1 MGDQGGSKGLKI
13 ATSIADGRKGVF
25 IVDDHPVLRQG
36 LGALIDAQSDMRVC
50 GEADSAP
57 VAKTEVARCSPDVV
71 IVDISLATGSGLEL
85 IKDLHYQH
93 PGLPLLALSMH
104 REELYG
110 PRAIAAGAKGYVCK
124 SEPVTHVLV
133 ALRRLLQGQLAVSEK
148 VLGLL
153 VDRNRRKVP
162 DPDSAA
168 LPLSDR
174 ELEIFRLFGEGRST
188 REIAARLRI
197 AVSTVFAHRA
207 NIKHKLKLANATE
220 LVSAAARFVAVDD
233 RA

>member
-1 MGDQGGSKGLKI
+1 M
-13 ATSIADGRKGVF
+13 F

-36 LGALIDAQSDMRVC
+36 LGTLINAQNDLQVC

-124 SEPVTHVLV
+124 SEPVTNVLT

-148 VLGLL
+148 VLGKWHPNTATAYNNLAGL
-153 VDRNRRKVP
+153 YLQKVLF
-162 DPDSAA
+162 STFARTCA
-168 LPLSDR
+168 
-174 ELEIFRLFGEGRST
+174 FRPCDQCFE
-188 REIAARLRI
+188 
-197 AVSTVFAHRA
+197 TVAGSHF
-207 NIKHKLKLANATE
+207 
-220 LVSAAARFVAVDD
+220 
-233 RA
+233 

>member
-1 MGDQGGSKGLKI
+1 MKI
-13 ATSIADGRKGVF
+13 ATSIASGRKGVF

-57 VAKTEVARCSPDVV
+57 LAKTEVARCSPDVV

-85 IKDLHYQH
+85 IKDLHYRH

-153 VDRNRRKVP
+153 VDRNSRKAP
-162 DPDSAA
+162 DPAA

-207 NIKHKLKLANATE
+207 NIKHKLKLTNATE

>member
-1 MGDQGGSKGLKI
+1 MKI
-13 ATSIADGRKGVF
+13 ATSIASGRKGVF

-57 VAKTEVARCSPDVV
+57 LAKTEVARCSPDVV

-153 VDRNRRKVP
+153 VDRNSRKAP
-162 DPDSAA
+162 DPAA

-207 NIKHKLKLANATE
+207 NIKHKLKLTNATE

>member
-1 MGDQGGSKGLKI
+1 MKI
-13 ATSIADGRKGVF
+13 ATSIASGRKGVF

-57 VAKTEVARCSPDVV
+57 LAKTEVARCSPDVV

-104 REELYG
+104 REELNG

-153 VDRNRRKVP
+153 VDRNSRKAP
-162 DPDSAA
+162 DPAA

-207 NIKHKLKLANATE
+207 NIKHKLKLTNATE